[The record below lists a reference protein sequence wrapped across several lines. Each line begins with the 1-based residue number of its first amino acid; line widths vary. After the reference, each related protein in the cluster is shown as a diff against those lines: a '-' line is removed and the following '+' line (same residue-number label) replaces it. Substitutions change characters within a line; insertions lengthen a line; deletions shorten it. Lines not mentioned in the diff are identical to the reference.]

1 MDQTIIPAEKITEER
16 ERSASS
22 SLFMMIGMATYVN
35 ELTPEASTTIAA
47 GRSATVRQSSASSS
61 SSATSV
67 TASSAFSDFDDLISC
82 TSSIAIL
89 SFFFDISR
97 ETFVDNCSF
106 FIFIICRSSIR
117 IIWSTIC
124 ILSTFSS

>member
-22 SLFMMIGMATYVN
+22 SLFMTIGMATYVN
-35 ELTPEASTTIAA
+35 ELTPEATTIAA
-47 GRSATVRQSSASSS
+47 SRSATVRQSSASS

-97 ETFVDNCSF
+97 ETFFDNCSF

>member
-22 SLFMMIGMATYVN
+22 SLFMTIGMATYVN

-47 GRSATVRQSSASSS
+47 GRSATVRQSSASS

-97 ETFVDNCSF
+97 ETFFDNCSF